1 MTTAGWPELQAEE
14 ARLAV
19 RALGRIT
26 GGVGVED
33 VLDAIFSQFC
43 IGK

>member
-1 MTTAGWPELQAEE
+1 MQSKAGGETLALDLRAALHELGA
-14 ARLAV
+14 
-19 RALGRIT
+19 IT
-26 GGVGVED
+26 GAITNED